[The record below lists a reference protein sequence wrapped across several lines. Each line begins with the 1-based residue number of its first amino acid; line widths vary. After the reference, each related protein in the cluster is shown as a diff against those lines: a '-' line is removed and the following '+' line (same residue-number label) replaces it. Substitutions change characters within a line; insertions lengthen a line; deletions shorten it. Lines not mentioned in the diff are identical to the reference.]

1 MNAACVRAAA
11 GMACQ
16 YLAVLLMNQM
26 LFPLFD
32 GVFTY
37 ARDISIVFSAACLI
51 GLSVLAMWRP
61 HLVRGRA
68 LCVGVG
74 AVAPVAFAGMAAGV
88 VWGQVWLL
96 VVAACAGCFCRSW
109 SAVTV
114 NMSAVSL
121 SGGRVAAVVAVGVL
135 GAYALDAALVWCF
148 GPWVCAALAIV
159 VLPWAMLALCG
170 SSACGLC
177 DVIATSEPAAETS
190 VTRPASFLPLS
201 STLYVFQF
209 IVFIAFGFALRFGE
223 VDGSPSFNTAVTSLG
238 GLALLVWVFV
248 RRGKVS
254 FDALCNVVVLTLLAG
269 LGLAAAGTYDGT
281 HVATTVLSVGN
292 ALYNAFIACVLVA
305 LAARNRVTALSIFG
319 WASGIGGLGTTLG
332 AFMGTTAN
340 ALLAAD
346 NVGALTLVIVAFLV
360 LFMGYVLFALRN
372 YSFHTEI
379 ESVVEPAPV
388 PAAVEV
394 PMNGEEAFAALC
406 HGISQ
411 EHGLTPRE
419 EEVFSMLARGRN
431 REYIE
436 SALQVSRNT
445 VKAHVK
451 HVYTKLGIHSHQ
463 ELIDLV
469 EAAAQEG

>member
-1 MNAACVRAAA
+1 MDAACVRVAA

-37 ARDISIVFSAACLI
+37 ARDISIVFTAACLI
-51 GLSVLAMWRP
+51 GLSVLAMRCP
-61 HLVRGRA
+61 HLIRGRTLHAAVGIAAPLA
-68 LCVGVG
+68 L
-74 AVAPVAFAGMAAGV
+74 AGMAAGIA
-88 VWGQVWLL
+88 GGRAWLL
-96 VVAACAGCFCRSW
+96 VVAACAGVFCRSW
-109 SAVTV
+109 SSVAV

-121 SGGRVAAVVAVGVL
+121 PGGRVAVAVVAGVL
-135 GAYALDAALVWCF
+135 AAHVLDALLVAVC

-170 SSACGLC
+170 RPSVGLC
-177 DVIATSEPAAETS
+177 DAIAASEPAAEVS

-209 IVFIAFGFALRFGE
+209 IVFMAFGFALRFGE
-223 VDGSPSFNTAVTSLG
+223 VDGSPSFNVALAAVAAAVL
-238 GLALLVWVFV
+238 LAWVLA
-248 RRGKVS
+248 RRGAIS
-254 FDALCNVVVLTLLAG
+254 FDALCNAVVLTLLAG
-269 LGLAAAGTYDGT
+269 LALAAAGTPDGT
-281 HVATTVLSVGN
+281 HVATTVLAVGN
-292 ALYNAFIACVLVA
+292 ALYNVFIACVLVA
-305 LAARNRVTALSIFG
+305 LAARNRMTALSTFG

-340 ALLAAD
+340 ALLASD
-346 NVGALTLVIVAFLV
+346 NVGALSLVIVAFLV

-379 ESVVEPAPV
+379 ERVVEPAPV

-406 HGISQ
+406 HGIAQ

-419 EEVFSMLARGRN
+419 EEVFAMLARGRN

-451 HVYTKLGIHSHQ
+451 HVYAKLGIHSHQ

-469 EAAAQEG
+469 ESAAQ